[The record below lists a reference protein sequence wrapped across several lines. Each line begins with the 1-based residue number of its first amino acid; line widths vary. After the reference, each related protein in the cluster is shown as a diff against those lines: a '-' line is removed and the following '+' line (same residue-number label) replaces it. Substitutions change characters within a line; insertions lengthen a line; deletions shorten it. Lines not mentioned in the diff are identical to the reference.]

1 MLIAPQTVATANLHR
16 SAGRL
21 PESGMGPIYDGAGDP
36 EAPISVSLL
45 RLASGSSERFQVE
58 GQETAAIVLSGAGE
72 LRAGSASAVF
82 RRPSWIDRPP
92 TVAHASGGTAVEVHA
107 DEPSELIVIRTP
119 NPQRFESRVVPAAR
133 VREEQ
138 RGRGKVFDAA
148 HRLVRTAFD
157 GSDSPPATRLVIGE
171 VITFPGRWSS
181 YPPHHHPQPELYYY
195 RFDRPQGYGHA
206 ECGDEVYKV
215 REHDVLRIPGGKDHA
230 QCAAP
235 GYHMYYLWAI
245 RHLDGARYAGFETT
259 PDHRWT
265 FE

>member
-1 MLIAPQTVATANLHR
+1 MAAL
-16 SAGRL
+16 
-21 PESGMGPIYDGAGDP
+21 YDGSSDL
-36 EAPISVSLL
+36 EAPISLSLL
-45 RLASGSSERFQVE
+45 RLAARTTERLE
-58 GQETAAIVLSGAGE
+58 ASGQETAAVVLSGSGE

-82 RRPSWIDRPP
+82 LRPSWIDRPP
-92 TVAHASGGTAVEVHA
+92 TVAHACTGTAIEVRT
-107 DEPSELIVIRTP
+107 DEPSELIVVRTP
-119 NPQRFESRVVPAAR
+119 NVQRFDARVLPAAR
-133 VREEQ
+133 VREEH
-138 RGRGKVFDAA
+138 RGRGKVLDAA

-157 GSDSPPATRLVIGE
+157 GSDSPPTTRLVIGE
-171 VITFPGRWSS
+171 VLTYPGRWSS

-195 RFDRPQGYGHA
+195 RFDRAQGYGHA

-215 REHDVLRIPGGKDHA
+215 REHDVLRIPGGQDHA

-245 RHLDGARYAGFETT
+245 RHLEGARYAGFETS